1 MSVSAIGAIL
11 ALVVAI
17 ILILKKIPPT
27 YAMIIG
33 AMIGG
38 IVGGVGLSNTVTYM
52 IDGTKDIVSAIIRIV
67 SAGILAGTLIKSG
80 AAARI
85 AESIV
90 KKLGTKNA
98 LLAMTLATWLLTAV
112 GVFGDVAIITVAPIG
127 IQIGQKAGYRKLGI
141 LIAMI
146 GGVKAG
152 NVMSPN
158 PNAIAAAETFKV
170 PLTSMMAAG
179 IPAALTAIIVT
190 SIIAKRL
197 STKGTEVVAETEV
210 GAGNIVDSN
219 VNLPSLGAS
228 LVGPAVTILL
238 LLCRP
243 IFNITIDPLIALPIG
258 GFVGIVAM
266 RKMKHTISYLEF
278 GLAKM
283 SGVAMLLIGTGTLSG
298 IIANSALKDAIIGAL
313 NAVGLPAFLLAPI
326 SGILMGAA
334 SASSTAGTA
343 LASQVFGQTI
353 LSYGVAALAAGAM
366 IHAGSFVFD
375 GLPHGSFFHVSA
387 GAVNMEI
394 KERLKLIPYE
404 SLIGICMATV
414 TTILYGVIKILG

>member
-1 MSVSAIGAIL
+1 MSVSVLGAIL
-11 ALVVAI
+11 ALLVAI
-17 ILILKKIPPT
+17 VLILKKIPPT

-33 AMIGG
+33 AIIGG
-38 IVGGVGLSNTVTYM
+38 LVGGVGLSNTVTYM
-52 IDGTKDIVSAIIRIV
+52 IDGTKGIVSAIIRIV
-67 SAGILAGTLIKSG
+67 TAGILAGALIESG

-90 KKLGTKNA
+90 EKLGEKNA

-112 GVFGDVAIITVAPIG
+112 GVFGDVSVITVAPIA
-127 IQIGQKAGYRKLGI
+127 IQIAKKSGYRKLGI

-158 PNAIAAAETFKV
+158 PNTIAAAETFHV

-179 IPAALTAIIVT
+179 IPAAITAIIVT

-197 STKGTEVVAETEV
+197 SKKGTEVVADDTL
-210 GAGNIVDSN
+210 DSN
-219 VNLPSLGAS
+219 ENLPSLGAS

-238 LLCRP
+238 LLLRP
-243 IFNITIDPLIALPIG
+243 IFNIAVDPLIALPVG
-258 GFVGIVAM
+258 GFVGIIAM
-266 RKMKHTISYLEF
+266 GKVKHIVSYLEF
-278 GLAKM
+278 GLGKM

-298 IIANSALKDAIIGAL
+298 IIANSSLKDAIISALGA
-313 NAVGLPAFLLAPI
+313 AGLPAFLLAPI
-326 SGILMGAA
+326 SGVFMGAA
-334 SASSTAGTA
+334 SASSTAGTT
-343 LASQVFGQTI
+343 LASQVFGETI

-366 IHAGSFVFD
+366 IHSGSFVFD

-387 GAVNMEI
+387 GSVNMEI

-404 SLIGICMATV
+404 SLIGICMVTV
-414 TTILYGVIKILG
+414 TTILYGVIRLLG

>member
-1 MSVSAIGAIL
+1 MTVSVIGAIL
-11 ALVVAI
+11 ALAVAI
-17 ILILKKIPPT
+17 LLILKKIPPT

-33 AMIGG
+33 AIIGG
-38 IVGGVGLSNTVTYM
+38 LVGGVGLSNTVTYM
-52 IDGTKDIVSAIIRIV
+52 IDGTKGIVSAIIRIV
-67 SAGILAGTLIKSG
+67 TAGILAGTLIESG

-112 GVFGDVAIITVAPIG
+112 GVFGDVAVITVAPIA
-127 IQIGQKAGYRKLGI
+127 IQIGEKAGYRKLGI

-197 STKGTEVVAETEV
+197 STKGTEVVADK
-210 GAGNIVDSN
+210 IVDGN
-219 VNLPSLGAS
+219 ENLPSLGAS
-228 LVGPAVTILL
+228 LVGPVVTILL

-243 IFNITIDPLIALPIG
+243 IFNITIDPLIALPVG
-258 GFVGIVAM
+258 GFVGIIAM
-266 RKMKHTISYLEF
+266 GKMKDTISYLEF
-278 GLAKM
+278 GLSKM

-334 SASSTAGTA
+334 SASSTAGTT

-366 IHAGSFVFD
+366 IHAGSFAFD

-394 KERLKLIPYE
+394 KERLKLISYE
-404 SLIGICMATV
+404 TLIGLCMATV